1 MSLRELVANL
11 DEEIQRMEALEKF
24 FLNNTRDT
32 FKRLGIKEG
41 MSCVDFGCGG
51 GETTLLMAE
60 MVGRSGHVTGI
71 DLSPKVTEFC
81 KRKAE
86 QRNLKNLEFIVTDF
100 YDTKLDEKFDL
111 VYSSFALEY
120 LDDPQRGI
128 REILRVAKN
137 GANIV
142 IEDSDNE
149 VWYYYPDD
157 ESVQQF
163 RVVISKIV
171 KFMGG
176 DDSFGRKLYS
186 FLRKA
191 GLNPQ
196 IEASTRCITKQNLEI
211 WDVTLRVAEKLRE
224 HIVGAGLVESTQ
236 FDRMMSE
243 LKNFL
248 KREDAIFFLPIM
260 VRAIARKP

>member
-1 MSLRELVANL
+1 MLVNL

-24 FLNNTRDT
+24 FLNNTRDM

-41 MSCVDFGCGG
+41 MSCVDFGAGG

-71 DLSPKVTEFC
+71 DYSPKVIEFC

-86 QRNLKNLEFIVTDF
+86 QRNLKNVKFIMADF

-120 LDDPQRGI
+120 LDDREKGI
-128 REILRVAKN
+128 REILRLARN

-142 IEDSDNE
+142 LEDSDNE
-149 VWYYYPDD
+149 VWYSYPYD
-157 ESVQQF
+157 ENIQHLKT
-163 RVVISKIV
+163 IYSKLV
-171 KFMGG
+171 KLMRG
-176 DDSFGRKLYS
+176 DDTSGRKLYS
-186 FLRKA
+186 LLRHA

-196 IEASTRCITKQNLEI
+196 IEVSTQCITKENLHL
-211 WDVTLRVAEKLRE
+211 WDVTLKLAERLRE
-224 HIVGAGLVESTQ
+224 YIVGEGLLESAQ
-236 FDRMMSE
+236 FDRMMSG
-243 LKNFL
+243 LKSFF
-248 KREDAIFFLPIM
+248 KSEDAIFFFPVM
-260 VRAIARKP
+260 VRAIAKLP